1 MDNHVPLY
9 LDVIKQDNL
18 MSGMQDISS
27 LAERYHSL
35 ADHSKG
41 LQTIVQRMKREV
53 LNRLLCFRDG

>member
-1 MDNHVPLY
+1 
-9 LDVIKQDNL
+9 

-27 LAERYHSL
+27 LAGRYHTL

-53 LNRLLCFRDG
+53 S

>member
-1 MDNHVPLY
+1 
-9 LDVIKQDNL
+9 

-27 LAERYHSL
+27 LASRYHTL

-53 LNRLLCFRDG
+53 RAYKYCALEV